1 MRGWRRESISA
12 RSSSTRSALDPAD
25 RRVYTDGQCRPP
37 QNGRPFLCPEDIMS
51 QPLMPHATASWLV
64 DNTALTF
71 EQIAAFCG
79 LHILEVQA
87 IADDAAATK
96 LTGRDPVRAG
106 ELTSAEIEKGQANPN
121 SQLAMLKGPDQIR
134 NRQSAG

>member
-51 QPLMPHATASWLV
+51 QPLMPHDTASWLV
-64 DNTALTF
+64 DTTALTF
-71 EQIAAFCG
+71 EQIADLRG
-79 LHILEVQA
+79 LPLLEVQA
-87 IADDAAATK
+87 NAEDAASHNRP
-96 LTGRDPVRAG
+96 GRDPVTG
-106 ELTSAEIEKGQANPN
+106 AE
-121 SQLAMLKGPDQIR
+121 
-134 NRQSAG
+134 

>member
-71 EQIAAFCG
+71 EQIADFCG
-79 LHILEVQA
+79 LHILEVQRSEEH
-87 IADDAAATK
+87 TS
-96 LTGRDPVRAG
+96 
-106 ELTSAEIEKGQANPN
+106 EL
-121 SQLAMLKGPDQIR
+121 
-134 NRQSAG
+134 QSLMRLSYSVVCLHK